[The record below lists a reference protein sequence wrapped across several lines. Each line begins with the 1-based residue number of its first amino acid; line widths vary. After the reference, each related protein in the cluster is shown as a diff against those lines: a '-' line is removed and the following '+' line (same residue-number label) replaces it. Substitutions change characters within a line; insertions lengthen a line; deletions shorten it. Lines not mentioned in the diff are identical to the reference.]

1 MFKKFKEWFSQLE
14 FSQKLC
20 IWVMSFYGF
29 FMLLLVSFY
38 VFIDHTLPIVDI
50 FDKTILIPTIEL
62 GTFGGK
68 TAAENIQKIIKAK
81 AESLLKITT
90 DAGCV
95 VPPTPTETST
105 TTTTTTTPV

>member
-1 MFKKFKEWFSQLE
+1 MFKKFKDWFSKLE

-20 IWVMSFYGF
+20 IWVMSFYGV
-29 FMLLLVSFY
+29 FMLLLIFLY
-38 VFIDHTLPIVDI
+38 VFVDHTLPVVEI
-50 FDKTILIPTIEL
+50 FEKTIIIPTIEL

-95 VPPTPTETST
+95 APVETPVTST
-105 TTTTTTTPV
+105 TTTTITTPV